1 MRSLPE
7 IYDHLGLKP
16 KNASRDV
23 TYLVSSTAGLGLRKA
38 KDFPKKAFSN
48 CRGERMRYV
57 VTKEVWTKA
66 WLRLSKSVARARAA
80 RAKR

>member
-23 TYLVSSTAGLGLRKA
+23 TYLVSSKAGLGLRKA
-38 KDFPKKAFSN
+38 SDFPKKVFSKG
-48 CRGERMRYV
+48 RGERMRYV
-57 VTKEVWTKA
+57 VTKEELTKA
-66 WLRLSKSVARARAA
+66 WLRLSKSAARAKAA